1 MLPIARM
8 SAIALLLAASAS
20 ALYVTRLGFAP
31 VYLMHDESQ
40 FALQAQA
47 IASTGRDLSG
57 RRLPV
62 YFTEQE
68 FPAGRD
74 PVIIYAT
81 AAVLEALP
89 LSEAS
94 VRLATAVTGVLNV
107 VLMFLVGRRVF
118 KSDLLGVIAA
128 ILMALT
134 PAHFIRSRLA
144 ISPLYSIPFI
154 LAWLLWLARFVDR
167 PDRRTLSV
175 TAAWL
180 GLGVYTY
187 LACMVMMPIY
197 LLLTAWVAYRGQV
210 PGPSTRETSTSSNS
224 PSLRTGWRGALLAGF
239 LIPLV
244 PMTVWYATHP
254 ERYAQIV
261 EAYRLYSADVTPVE
275 GALRFAAYDSI
286 RLRLNLVWSFFSPDF
301 LFISGD
307 SSLINSTRQIGFFP
321 LAFAVL
327 IPAGLYQLARNSGE
341 IGKVILVGFVTAPL
355 ASVISGAI
363 EMNRIMFVMPFG
375 VLTAGFGVR
384 AMLGSRQALWRWAA
398 IAMLVSV
405 PLQFAGFYRDYMG
418 GYRARSSF
426 WFGGNLRAA
435 LMDVIRLEGENH
447 RPVYISRTI
456 PFAHRYWRFYTLA
469 EGRSNLTGQATFYQ
483 PQTLDGAAVA
493 SGSHLVCALSDGG
506 CEPQASSGMWTR
518 VSTAVE
524 PDGTE
529 SFAVF
534 ERR

>member
-8 SAIALLLAASAS
+8 SAIVLLLAASA
-20 ALYVTRLGFAP
+20 ATLYVTRLGFAP

-47 IASTGRDLSG
+47 IAATGRDLSG

-62 YFTEQE
+62 YFTEPE

-81 AAVLEALP
+81 AALLEALP
-89 LSEAS
+89 LSESS
-94 VRLATAVTGVLNV
+94 VRLATAFTGVLNV

-118 KSDLLGVIAA
+118 QSDLLGVIAA

-134 PAHFIRSRLA
+134 PAHFIRSRLVL
-144 ISPLYSIPFI
+144 SPLYSIPFI
-154 LAWLLWLARFVDR
+154 LAWLLWLARFIDR
-167 PDRRTLSV
+167 PGRRTLSV
-175 TAAWL
+175 AAAWL

-187 LACMVMMPIY
+187 LACVVMMPIY
-197 LLLTAWVAYRGQV
+197 LLLTAWIAYRHQV
-210 PGPSTRETSTSSNS
+210 P
-224 PSLRTGWRGALLAGF
+224 GWRGALLTGF
-239 LIPLV
+239 LVPLV
-244 PMTVWYATHP
+244 PMAVWYATHP
-254 ERYAQIV
+254 ERYAQII
-261 EAYRLYSADVTPVE
+261 EAYKLYSADVTAVE
-275 GALRFAAYDSI
+275 GAVRLAAYDSI

-307 SSLINSTRQIGFFP
+307 SSLINSTRQIGLFP

-327 IPAGLYQLARNSGE
+327 IPAGLYQLARNSGD

-384 AMLGSRQALWRWAA
+384 AMLGARQALWRWAA

-418 GYRARSSF
+418 SYRARSSF

-435 LMDVIRLEGENH
+435 LTDVIHLEGENN

-456 PFAHRYWRFYTLA
+456 PFANRYWRFYTLA

-493 SGSHLVCALSDGG
+493 PGSHLVCALSDGG